1 MSGHIRS
8 ICQRNG
14 NHGDFTTDPVYPSHF
29 YIFNTALITTSAD
42 TTSPS
47 APLQWGDECLLG
59 YGPIDAVHEEFVG
72 LLARLRSA
80 DDAALPALLDQF
92 AEHCVRHFEMEN
104 GWMVEFEFPPREC
117 HIDEHAAV
125 LQSVHEVPG
134 LLAQGDVA
142 ICRAL
147 MAQLADWLRKHADQL
162 DSALAHWMTKKRLGG
177 KPVVLRRGLT
187 LR

>member
-1 MSGHIRS
+1 MA
-8 ICQRNG
+8 
-14 NHGDFTTDPVYPSHF
+14 TTD
-29 YIFNTALITTSAD
+29 TS
-42 TTSPS
+42 SLSGPI
-47 APLQWGDECLLG
+47 QWGDEFLLG

-72 LLARLRSA
+72 LLARLQSA

-104 GWMVEFEFPPREC
+104 GWMIEFEFPPREC

-125 LQSVHEVPG
+125 LQSVQEVQG
-134 LLAQGDVA
+134 LLAEGDVA
-142 ICRAL
+142 ICREL
-147 MAQLADWLRKHADQL
+147 VAQLADWFPKHADQL

-177 KPVVLRRGLT
+177 KPVVIRRGLK

>member
-1 MSGHIRS
+1 MT
-8 ICQRNG
+8 
-14 NHGDFTTDPVYPSHF
+14 TTDTNSSHP
-29 YIFNTALITTSAD
+29 I
-42 TTSPS
+42 
-47 APLQWGDECLLG
+47 QWGDEFLLG
-59 YGPIDAVHEEFVG
+59 YGPIDTVHEEFVG
-72 LLARLRSA
+72 LLGRLQAA

-104 GWMVEFEFPPREC
+104 GWMVASEFPPREC

-125 LQSVHEVPG
+125 LKSVNEVQE
-134 LLAQGDVA
+134 LLAKGDVA
-142 ICRAL
+142 ICRDL
-147 MAQLADWLRKHADQL
+147 VAQLADWFPSHADHL

>member
-1 MSGHIRS
+1 MRS
-8 ICQRNG
+8 
-14 NHGDFTTDPVYPSHF
+14 
-29 YIFNTALITTSAD
+29 AEA
-42 TTSPS
+42 TSPS
-47 APLQWGDECLLG
+47 DPLKWSDEYLLG

-72 LLARLRSA
+72 LLGCLQSA
-80 DDAALPALLDQF
+80 DDAALAALLDQF
-92 AEHCVRHFEMEN
+92 AEHCSRHFEMEN
-104 GWMVEFEFPPREC
+104 GWMVASEFPPREC

-125 LQSVHEVPG
+125 LQSIHEVQG

-147 MAQLADWLRKHADQL
+147 VAQLADWFPKHADQL
-162 DSALAHWMTKKRLGG
+162 DSALAHWLTKKRLGG